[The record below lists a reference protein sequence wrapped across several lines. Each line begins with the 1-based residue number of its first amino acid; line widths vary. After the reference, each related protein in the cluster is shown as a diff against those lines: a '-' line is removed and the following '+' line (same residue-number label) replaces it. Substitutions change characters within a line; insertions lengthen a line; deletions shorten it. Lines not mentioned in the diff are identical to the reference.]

1 MSSVLVVTE
10 TSRSDGEFR
19 RPWVRAAYAWHVR
32 RYRRAVAAAVARLAL
47 RDEVTLLAGRELVE
61 QATLPAGVD
70 VRLYDKESFKA
81 ESDPLAA
88 LASSLI
94 SGWWPDRE
102 AEPALSVNGV
112 WLPDLLPV
120 AKGILLRLDV
130 LESLAAIERVMDEV
144 KPQRIVL
151 MTGASTAEHL
161 ARAFGED
168 RGIPVR
174 NAKWMSTAI
183 SLAAI
188 GLAWLRRRLRT
199 RQEQNVVGHML
210 SPTRPFGPTAAGRG
224 RIVLSVCQTRHFE
237 VVEPLSVS
245 LREGGLDTTVL
256 AAYVD
261 GEAAPI
267 EARIKRVK
275 DAGVSC
281 AYFMNYLSPVDA
293 RLIEQELRPLQQRLL
308 RRLTEYPEYEL
319 LSRHGSV
326 RLARILRPF
335 AEDAINNGLVISRLY
350 LESARRAL
358 DALSPDAV
366 VIASDRRY
374 AERALALV
382 ARARGIPTL
391 LFWGASLLSR
401 DRINTFDVAD
411 RLLLIGDDVRAEMSK
426 QGIEPRR
433 LTVVGDPRSNAARL
447 MDRTALRERI
457 FTEFEL
463 PPDRPLVVLISKY
476 VSVLFS
482 PEEKEALYRTV
493 AAAVER
499 LGRVSVI
506 IKVHPNEQVALLGKQ
521 VREWGWA
528 DPYLTQ
534 SYDIHR
540 LFRAAD
546 VAVMVTSMAGV
557 EAMAMDCPVVAVQT
571 RGKDFEGDYMPAY
584 VSEGAVAR
592 VDMGDAE
599 GLAAALSGL
608 VSQGPTRDA
617 LVARGRTF
625 AARYLH
631 PVDGRLTDRL
641 VGVVAEVEAELEA
654 LKSGRAPVGRP

>member
-1 MSSVLVVTE
+1 MSRVLVVTE
-10 TSRSDGEFR
+10 TSRSNGEFR
-19 RPWVRAAYAWHVR
+19 RPWVRARYAAHVN
-32 RYRRAVAAAVARLAL
+32 RYRRAVEEAVSLLAPGN
-47 RDEVTLLAGRELVE
+47 DVTLLAGRELVDR
-61 QATLPAGVD
+61 QTLPAGVHL
-70 VRLYDKESFKA
+70 RLYDEESFKA
-81 ESDPLAA
+81 EADPLTE
-88 LASSLI
+88 LGSRLI
-94 SGWWPDRE
+94 GAWWPRRE
-102 AEPALSVNGV
+102 TEPALSVNGV

-130 LESLAAIERVMDEV
+130 LESLAALERVMDDV

-151 MTGASTAEHL
+151 LTGASTAERV

-168 RGIPVR
+168 RGISVKT
-174 NAKWMSTAI
+174 ATWMLMPFVFARLSR
-183 SLAAI
+183 
-188 GLAWLRRRLRT
+188 WLRS
-199 RQEQNVVGHML
+199 RQERNVVHHMHRQ
-210 SPTRPFGPTAAGRG
+210 TRRSGPTPAGRR

-245 LREGGLDTTVL
+245 LRKAGLTTTVL

-261 GEAAPI
+261 DETTPIESAIRARMRRVEAA
-267 EARIKRVK
+267 
-275 DAGVSC
+275 GVPC
-281 AYFMNYLSPVDA
+281 AYFMNYVSPVDA
-293 RLIEQELRPLQQRLL
+293 RRIVRELWPLQRRL
-308 RRLTEYPEYEL
+308 RRRLKADPEYES

-326 RLARILRPF
+326 RLAKILRPF
-335 AEDAINNGLVISRLY
+335 AVDAINQSLVISRLY

-382 ARARGIPTL
+382 ARARSIPTL
-391 LFWGASLLSR
+391 LFWGSSLLSR

-411 RLLLIGDDVRAEMSK
+411 RLLLIGDDVRAAMVE

-433 LTVVGDPRSNAARL
+433 LTVVGDPRSNVARL
-447 MDRTALRERI
+447 EDRTVLRERI

-463 PPDRPLVVLISKY
+463 APDRPLVVLVSKY

-482 PEEKEALYRTV
+482 PEEKAAFYRTV
-493 AAAVER
+493 AGAVDR
-499 LGRVSVI
+499 LGQVNVV
-506 IKVHPNEQVALLGKQ
+506 IKVHPNERLPLLRDQ
-521 VREWGWA
+521 VREWGWRDA
-528 DPYLTQ
+528 ILIQ

-546 VAVMVTSMAGV
+546 AAVMVTSMAGV
-557 EAMAMDCPVVAVQT
+557 EAMAMECPVVAVQT

-584 VSEGAVAR
+584 VSEAAVAR
-592 VDMGDAE
+592 VDMGDAD
-599 GLAAALSGL
+599 GLAAALAGL
-608 VSQGPTRDA
+608 VSEGPTRDA

-631 PVDGRLTDRL
+631 PVDGRLTERL
-641 VGVVAEVEAELEA
+641 VGVVAEVEAELA
-654 LKSGRAPVGRP
+654 ARASVERP